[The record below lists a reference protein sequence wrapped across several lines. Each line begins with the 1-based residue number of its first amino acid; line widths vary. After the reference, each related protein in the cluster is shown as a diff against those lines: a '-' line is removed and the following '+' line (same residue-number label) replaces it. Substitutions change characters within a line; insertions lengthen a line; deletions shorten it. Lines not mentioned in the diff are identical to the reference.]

1 MRNKLFQVQ
10 LLPCLKNSAIRSWT
24 EGKGSR
30 NGKKTGASLD
40 QVWIWPTKKD
50 QRSKTSIRVQKEQML
65 GENGEEEEESL
76 EEEEDEQEEEQ
87 VKEVVVEEVDELKN
101 TKEEEE
107 KKKGKGT
114 RGKTC
119 M

>member
-1 MRNKLFQVQ
+1 MRNKSLQVQ

-24 EGKGSR
+24 EGKRSR

-65 GENGEEEEESL
+65 GENGEESF

-87 VKEVVVEEVDELKN
+87 VKEVVVEEEDEEEEKN
-101 TKEEEE
+101 KKEEEE